1 MSTHEG
7 VSCDNCMKTN
17 FSGIRYK
24 CLVCYDYDLCDYCF
38 PWNGSSSP
46 HLVSHPMQSILTQ
59 ADFALYYAGEN
70 ISPDNPPSFVCPFCG
85 KLGFTE
91 TLLHEHVVK
100 EHANNTSEVV
110 CPICAASPSGE
121 PNLVSEDFSSHLRH
135 EHMNQRDFDESSLSR
150 QIRRRGVRSR
160 NHRTMH
166 FSGGPLAASNT
177 TTTAAP
183 VISSNQNTSSSHRDM
198 DPIAELLS
206 QLSGVRRN
214 AQILQQVVSSES
226 NLNDIHSK
234 LQFERQRAAEIRQQL
249 ERFPMK
255 AAGPPTSQAATTST
269 KTNQNINKKSNF
281 NSSDDDSKRYLLHNI
296 DDVIKQESSTN
307 ESVEK
312 RLFVQELLLSMLS
325 NQRSSKPP
333 KSSLTS
339 FESNQEEPMTHNDE
353 LIALHD
359 TATPTTKDSRLSY
372 VIVEKQTSHLDQFLQ
387 SDESRCSHDNVA
399 SSSFALDLNGSDED
413 ARSARSR

>member
-1 MSTHEG
+1 
-7 VSCDNCMKTN
+7 
-17 FSGIRYK
+17 
-24 CLVCYDYDLCDYCF
+24 
-38 PWNGSSSP
+38 
-46 HLVSHPMQSILTQ
+46 
-59 ADFALYYAGEN
+59 
-70 ISPDNPPSFVCPFCG
+70 
-85 KLGFTE
+85 
-91 TLLHEHVVK
+91 
-100 EHANNTSEVV
+100 
-110 CPICAASPSGE
+110 
-121 PNLVSEDFSSHLRH
+121 
-135 EHMNQRDFDESSLSR
+135 
-150 QIRRRGVRSR
+150 
-160 NHRTMH
+160 
-166 FSGGPLAASNT
+166 
-177 TTTAAP
+177 
-183 VISSNQNTSSSHRDM
+183 
-198 DPIAELLS
+198 
-206 QLSGVRRN
+206 
-214 AQILQQVVSSES
+214 
-226 NLNDIHSK
+226 
-234 LQFERQRAAEIRQQL
+234 
-249 ERFPMK
+249 MK